1 MVSHLPVPSSVHR
14 LRNLKSKCREAPH
27 GDSVTSVASAIRAPV
42 AYLVASL
49 KRVQILRGK
58 TIIQFIC
65 MIAIAVTTIF
75 HVDAKFS
82 SAKVNGA
89 VSFAASQNDDQG
101 GSDKV
106 IAELCNFCSDRAA
119 CADLDTL
126 SVVQL
131 ARQAVPPGQTRSLI
145 AFELPAISPPPR
157 S

>member
-1 MVSHLPVPSSVHR
+1 
-14 LRNLKSKCREAPH
+14 
-27 GDSVTSVASAIRAPV
+27 VASAIRTPV

-49 KRVQILRGK
+49 KLVQIPRGK

-65 MIAIAVTTIF
+65 MIVIAATAIF
-75 HVDAKFS
+75 HVDAKIS
-82 SAKVNGA
+82 SAKVNGT

-106 IAELCNFCSDRAA
+106 IAELCSFCSDRAA
-119 CADLDTL
+119 CADVDTP

-131 ARQAVPPGQTRSLI
+131 PRQPVPPGQTRSLI
-145 AFELPAISPPPR
+145 AFEFPAISPPPR